1 MKETF
6 SKALAA
12 AAPIIKNIAANFK
25 RDWGTC
31 RSMPGG
37 EVMRLRHQYHL
48 KLAAVTSRYCVHSP
62 KSVLAFA
69 KLKASERTGPDLYF
83 DREVTRILEN
93 WASNAPHGLPA
104 CCKDS

>member
-1 MKETF
+1 MRETF
-6 SKALAA
+6 IKTLAA
-12 AAPIIKNIAANFK
+12 MAPMVQKMADDFK

-31 RSMPGG
+31 RSMPGF
-37 EVMRLRHQYHL
+37 EVPRLRRQYHL